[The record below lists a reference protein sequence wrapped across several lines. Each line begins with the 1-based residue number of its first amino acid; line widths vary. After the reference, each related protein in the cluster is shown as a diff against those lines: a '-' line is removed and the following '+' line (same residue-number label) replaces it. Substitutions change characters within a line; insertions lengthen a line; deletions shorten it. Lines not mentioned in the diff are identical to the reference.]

1 MKDPKPI
8 PNPLLAWREIED
20 SVVIISPEDSVVHE
34 LNDTASFI
42 WKQFNGNHTLREI
55 AARLV
60 EEYEIDTA
68 TALADI
74 ERLATALGEKGLL
87 QGYSQVVQ
95 GAAHDLNTAD
105 GLADRAHGCAA
116 PAFQRAFR
124 HYLPLQR
131 AVRALLSGP

>member
-1 MKDPKPI
+1 MKHARPML
-8 PNPLLAWREIED
+8 NPLLAWREIEN

-42 WKQFNGNHTLREI
+42 WKQFNGKDTLEKI

-60 EEYEIDTA
+60 EEYEIDTE

-87 QGYSQVVQ
+87 QGYSPVAQ
-95 GAAHDLNTAD
+95 GAAR
-105 GLADRAHGCAA
+105 G
-116 PAFQRAFR
+116 
-124 HYLPLQR
+124 
-131 AVRALLSGP
+131 